1 MSAVAAY
8 ATVFPAYFAGS
19 SRRPDCHQRRS
30 PSQSR
35 LWRSCSE
42 AIPAAR
48 SADWLAGVL
57 DLQLLSP
64 VPDLEARVELFAE
77 ALGIAISWHDRIDPT
92 EAMLLAKV
100 FADSELVY
108 EIPATD
114 PIAQP
119 TRAMREF
126 GSVGI
131 YSLSESAA
139 QTAGRW
145 IKDEWPGARVRL
157 SHVHENGP
165 ELEGLI
171 RTSDVLLMQTSHA
184 KHAATTAIERSA
196 DPSRLVRV
204 NGRGATALFRG
215 LVEWTTAD

>member
-1 MSAVAAY
+1 MTGCSTDEYHSILSALRDQL
-8 ATVFPAYFAGS
+8 PGLGS
-19 SRRPDCHQRRS
+19 R
-30 PSQSR
+30 
-35 LWRSCSE
+35 E
-42 AIPAAR
+42 
-48 SADWLAGVL
+48 ADWLAGVL